1 MSARTVAPSP
11 ARADAAALVAA
22 TVDSRGAALPARTRA
37 TMATRFG
44 RDFAGV
50 RVHVGPPAE
59 RSAEALSATAFTFG
73 QHVVLGRGAGRPGT
87 ERGDRVLAHELA
99 HVVQQENATGGD
111 PAVGPEP
118 ARAEAEARDAAAAPG
133 RVRVRASLGRRC
145 VQRQPAPCDVR
156 HPESCATYEEW
167 IASFGTLPTFT
178 ARDTAPAGTHPSNF
192 QVLGADPRPTPGA
205 APGAPAPAI
214 RPQLADRFIDHPTDA
229 WVQAN
234 LPPELRLVAYRLP
247 ADCAD
252 VVVVLRHVWVFA
264 QGRSENFRGW
274 RIGLAAGRT
283 EDQRARSLTHLMVME
298 VGSFNVARLALPY
311 SSPTGGPE
319 RSFAGLEPLLH
330 PGDVLVWEHRAGT
343 QTGRRTGGH
352 SQTIE
357 RIDRDPSTGAIA
369 RMTLLQ
375 GNQPIFGAQAEEIAP
390 GRGRTQ
396 RRLRD
401 APGRRIERA
410 TLTARG
416 VDENGIWTEREV
428 ADDGTVEVT
437 VLIAAGPVSA
447 ARRSGRGA
455 ATLGRTGDW
464 LAALRRA
471 GSDDLEPVLEA
482 ALHAARA
489 QLEAAPPG
497 QPGLSTADARL
508 LGQTAGERLW
518 ALHTQRRGDLG
529 EGHFRALARARATIQ
544 AFARSDRVAPA
555 RIPAGGA
562 TPPPRRADLLA
573 ERVAST
579 FAEMED
585 AFELAARGATTAV
598 FPGPR
603 RDRRQVNVLLT
614 GFDPFFGDV
623 TTGDVYPPPRAGEWN
638 PAGAAVMALDG
649 TSVPLERGA
658 AAEVQGVVLPVS
670 YAEFGGSDRFGSIVE
685 RAVGPASRSADA
697 AITVS
702 MDAGRD
708 PGYKDPRPPLRIEQH
723 AVGVHWVQSM
733 QPAPELPVEPAIPG
747 LEPVPTARE
756 PGGGR
761 GPAAAPIL
769 SSPEAAD
776 VVSAWPARGAGPAP
790 DLGGDVL
797 LGFASDATARAA
809 ITALGLPASTPLE
822 AAVATAPGQAPA
834 RFVSGVRVRGAAVA
848 QVLATMRPLTG
859 TTIRFT
865 ASGRD
870 FDATVVEGPGGS
882 FLSNEVSYRVRRLL
896 GAQGRSAP
904 SFHVHTPAGG
914 VATGANRRAT
924 RGRLAQ
930 VVDAL
935 RTTIR
940 ILGGI
945 VLRRRTP
952 TGRP

>member
-1 MSARTVAPSP
+1 
-11 ARADAAALVAA
+11 
-22 TVDSRGAALPARTRA
+22 
-37 TMATRFG
+37 MASRFG
-44 RDFAGV
+44 RDFTGV
-50 RVHVGPPAE
+50 RVHVGPSAE
-59 RSAEALSATAFTFG
+59 RSAGALSATAFTFG
-73 QHVVLGRGAGRPGT
+73 EHVVLGRGAGRPGT
-87 ERGDRVLAHELA
+87 ERGDRVLAHELT
-99 HVVQQENATGGD
+99 HVVQQESATAGEPGD
-111 PAVGPEP
+111 GPEPEPEP
-118 ARAEAEARDAAAAPG
+118 ARAEAEARDAASAPG
-133 RVRVRASLGRRC
+133 HVHVRASLGRRC
-145 VQRQPAPCDVR
+145 VQRQPIPCDVR

-167 IASFGTLPTFT
+167 IASFGPLPTFT
-178 ARDTAPAGTHPSNF
+178 ARDTTPTGTHPTNF
-192 QVLGADPRPTPGA
+192 QVIGADPRPAPGA

-252 VVVVLRHVWVFA
+252 VAVVLRHVWVFA
-264 QGRSENFRGW
+264 QGRSENFGGW
-274 RIGLAAGRT
+274 RIGRDAGRT
-283 EDQRARSLTHLMVME
+283 EEQRARKLTRLMVMD
-298 VGSFNVARLALPY
+298 VGSFNVSRLALPY
-311 SSPTGGPE
+311 SRPAGGPE

-330 PGDVLVWEHRAGT
+330 PGDVLVWEHRAGS

-352 SQTIE
+352 TQAIE
-357 RIDRDPSTGAIA
+357 SIDRDPSTGAIT

-375 GNQPIFGAQAEEIAP
+375 GNQPIFAPQAEEIAP
-390 GRGRTQ
+390 GQRRTQ
-396 RRLRD
+396 SELRD
-401 APGRRIERA
+401 APGRRIERV
-410 TLTARG
+410 TETARG
-416 VDENGIWTEREV
+416 IDENGIWTEREV
-428 ADDGTVEVT
+428 NDDGTVEVT
-437 VLIAAGPVSA
+437 VLVAAGPVSA
-447 ARRSGRGA
+447 ARRGGRGA
-455 ATLGRTGDW
+455 ATLGGAGDW

-471 GSDDLEPVLEA
+471 GADELEPVLEA

-518 ALHTQRRGDLG
+518 ALHVQRRGDLG
-529 EGHFRALARARATIQ
+529 EGHFRALVRARATIQ

-555 RIPAGGA
+555 RPPAGGGTA
-562 TPPPRRADLLA
+562 PPRRADLLA
-573 ERVAST
+573 DRVASA
-579 FAEMED
+579 FAEIED
-585 AFELAARGATTAV
+585 AFELGARGATTAT
-598 FPGPR
+598 FPSPGR
-603 RDRRQVNVLLT
+603 NRRQVNVLLT

-623 TTGDVYPPPRAGEWN
+623 STGAVYPPPGAGEWN

-685 RAVGPASRSADA
+685 RAAGPASRSADA

-708 PGYKDPRPPLRIEQH
+708 PGYTDPRPPLRIEQH
-723 AVGVHWVQSM
+723 AVGVHAVQSM
-733 QPAPELPVEPAIPG
+733 QPAPELPVERAAPG
-747 LEPVPTARE
+747 LEPVPAARE

-761 GPAAAPIL
+761 GPVAAPIL
-769 SSPEAAD
+769 TSPEAAD
-776 VVSAWPARGAGPAP
+776 VVAAWPARGAGPAP
-790 DLGGDVL
+790 ELGGDVL

-809 ITALGLPASTPLE
+809 IAALNMPASTPLE
-822 AAVATAPGQAPA
+822 PADATAPGQTPA
-834 RFVSGVRVRGAAVA
+834 RVLSGIRVSGAALTR
-848 QVLATMRPLTG
+848 VLATMRAVTG
-859 TTIRFT
+859 TSIRFT
-865 ASGRD
+865 AGGRD
-870 FDATVVEGPGGS
+870 FDATVIEGPGGA
-882 FLSNEVSYRVRRLL
+882 FLSNEVSYRMRRML
-896 GAQGRSAP
+896 GAQGRGVP

-914 VATGANRRAT
+914 VATGTNRRAT

-945 VLRRRTP
+945 VLRRRTT